1 MLSMHFIILI
11 IMLEK
16 HVLNETTYQA
26 GSQMIHTL
34 LSSLLALYEGSQP
47 LSQMYSHY
55 LPHI

>member
-1 MLSMHFIILI
+1 
-11 IMLEK
+11 MLEK